1 MTMVITIVKIKLY
14 KDIFHIKRSDTMFTW
29 VQIFADWLV
38 YNVFSIGKDTKL
50 GSALNFFVFDT
61 VKIFILLTIIIYAVT
76 FIRSFFPPEKTRK
89 ILAKNKG
96 NTFIG
101 HILAAMLGIV
111 TPFCSCSA
119 VPLFIGFVEAG
130 VPLGVT
136 FSFLVAAPM
145 VNEVALGLLYGL
157 FGIKIALIYVISGEL
172 IAIISGMVIGKLKL
186 EEHVEGYVYKM
197 QIAATLED
205 MPAPTIKERLKD
217 SWSFTKDLLKKVWI
231 YVVIGIAIGGVMHG
245 WIPSGA
251 LAKYAGK
258 NNPFAVFVAVLF
270 GIPLYSNAAGVIPL
284 VSELTRAGV
293 SMGTAL
299 AFMMAVTGLSLPEAI
314 LLRKVL
320 KPKLLAVFI
329 GIVGIGIIITGY
341 LFNFLLA

>member
-1 MTMVITIVKIKLY
+1 
-14 KDIFHIKRSDTMFTW
+14 MFTP
-29 VQIFADWLV
+29 VQMFADWLI
-38 YNVFSIGKDTKL
+38 YNIFGIVKGSKL
-50 GSALNFFVFDT
+50 GSALNFFVFDSI
-61 VKIFILLTIIIYAVT
+61 KIFILLLIIIFAIT

-96 NTFIG
+96 SAFIG
-101 HILAAMLGIV
+101 HILAALLGIV

-136 FSFLVAAPM
+136 FSYLIAAPM

-157 FGIKIALIYVISGEL
+157 FGWKIALIYVASGEI
-172 IAIISGMVIGKLKL
+172 IAIVSGMVLGKMKL
-186 EEHVEGYVYKM
+186 EKYVEGYVYEMKVNGD
-197 QIAATLED
+197 LD
-205 MPAPTIKERLKD
+205 LPDPAMKERLID
-217 SWSFTKDLLKKVWI
+217 SWTFTRDLIKKIWI

-245 WIPSGA
+245 WVPAGA

-258 NNPFAVFVAVLF
+258 NNPFAVFVAVLI

-293 SMGTAL
+293 ATGTAL
-299 AFMMAVTGLSLPEAI
+299 SFMMAVTALSLPEMI
-314 LLRKVL
+314 LLRRVL
-320 KPKLLAVFI
+320 KPKLLAIFI
-329 GIVGIGIIITGY
+329 SIVGLGIVFTGY
-341 LFNFLLA
+341 LFNFIIA

>member
-1 MTMVITIVKIKLY
+1 
-14 KDIFHIKRSDTMFTW
+14 MFTPIQW
-29 VQIFADWLV
+29 FADWLV
-38 YNVFSIGKDTKL
+38 YNVMGIDKASNL
-50 GSALNFFVFDT
+50 GGALNFFFFDT
-61 VKIFILLTIIIYAVT
+61 IKIFILLLMIIYAIT

-96 NTFIG
+96 NTFVG
-101 HILAAMLGIV
+101 HILAALLGIV

-136 FSFLVAAPM
+136 FSYLIAAPM

-157 FGIKIALIYVISGEL
+157 FGWKIALMYIASGEI
-172 IAIISGMVIGKLKL
+172 IAIVSGIIIGKLKL
-186 EEHVEGYVYKM
+186 EKYVEGYVYEMKVGDAC
-197 QIAATLED
+197 ID
-205 MPAPTIKERLKD
+205 IPDPTMKERLKD
-217 SWSFTKDLLKKVWI
+217 AWIFTRDLIKKVWI
-231 YVVIGIAIGGVMHG
+231 YVIVGIAIGGIMHG

-258 NNPFAVFVAVLF
+258 DNPFAVFIGVAF

-293 SMGTAL
+293 AMGTAL
-299 AFMMAVTGLSLPEAI
+299 SFMMAVTALSIPEMI
-314 LLRKVL
+314 LLKQVL
-320 KPKLLAVFI
+320 KPKLLAIFVA
-329 GIVGIGIIITGY
+329 IVGIGIVFTGY
-341 LFNFLLA
+341 LFNFII

>member
-1 MTMVITIVKIKLY
+1 
-14 KDIFHIKRSDTMFTW
+14 MF
-29 VQIFADWLV
+29 DWLQFLVDLLV
-38 YNVFSIGKDTKL
+38 YNVFGLSKESAL
-50 GSALNFFVFDT
+50 GSALNFFIFDSI
-61 VKIFILLTIIIYAVT
+61 KIFILLIIIIYAIT

-89 ILAKNKG
+89 ILAKSKG
-96 NTFIG
+96 GTFIG

-130 VPLGVT
+130 IPLGVT

-157 FGIKIALIYVISGEL
+157 FGFKIALIYVISGEL
-172 IAIISGMVIGKLKL
+172 IAIISGIVIGKLKL
-186 EEHVEGYVYKM
+186 EKHVEDYVYEM
-197 QIAATLED
+197 QGAQDID
-205 MPAPTIKERLKD
+205 IPDPTFKERLKD
-217 SWSFTKDLLKKVWI
+217 SWSFTRDLVKKIWL
-231 YVVIGIAIGGVMHG
+231 YVVIGIAIGGIMHG
-245 WIPSGA
+245 WVPQDA
-251 LAKYAGK
+251 LAQFAGK
-258 NNPFAVFVAVLF
+258 DNPFAVFVAVII

-299 AFMMAVTGLSLPEAI
+299 AFMMAVTGLSLPESI

-320 KPKLLAVFI
+320 KPKLLAIFI
-329 GIVGIGIIITGY
+329 GIVGVGIIITGY
-341 LFNFLLA
+341 LFNLILA

>member
-1 MTMVITIVKIKLY
+1 
-14 KDIFHIKRSDTMFTW
+14 MFTW
-29 VQIFADWLV
+29 LQIFADWLV
-38 YNVFSIGKDTKL
+38 YGVFNIGKNTKI

-61 VKIFILLTIIIYAVT
+61 IKIFILLTVIIYAVT

-89 ILAKNKG
+89 ILAEKKG

-101 HILAAMLGIV
+101 HILAALLGIV

-130 VPLGVT
+130 IPLGVT
-136 FSFLVAAPM
+136 FSFLIAAPM

-157 FGIKIALIYVISGEL
+157 FGIRIALIYVLSGEL
-172 IAIISGMVIGKLKL
+172 IAIVSGLIIGKLKL
-186 EEHVEGYVYKM
+186 ERYVEDYVYK
-197 QIAATLED
+197 IAVTQDIDL
-205 MPAPTIKERLKD
+205 PAPTMEEKLKD
-217 SWSFTKDLLKKVWI
+217 SLSFTKDLLKKIWI
-231 YVVIGIAIGGVMHG
+231 YVIIGIAIGGFMHG

-258 NNPFAVFVAVLF
+258 GNPFAVFVAVIF

-299 AFMMAVTGLSLPEAI
+299 AFMMAVTGLSLPESI

-320 KPKLLAVFI
+320 KPKLLAIFI
-329 GIVGIGIIITGY
+329 GIVGVGIIITGY
-341 LFNFLLA
+341 LFNFILA